1 MSETAGFQYTP
12 PSYLL
17 RASETTNRPW
27 KKTDEKEDNDHAEE
41 NEYDLPQEQRPQTRR
56 QSHLDAHFQQRVRN
70 KQSRYRTILK
80 GEADLPQNSDEEDD
94 SVLAA
99 AKNADSFADV
109 HSAKLNVESASHN
122 EQARKNRKERIAGV
136 PSPRRNSSASN
147 AENARN
153 LRAHRLRNSLLK
165 QTPDEYD
172 LQHKLEM
179 RRLAR
184 KDEEA
189 AARRAEREAQNK
201 DPTFE
206 NDTISRSKDLQ
217 KKRDDKAADREAMAR
232 AKQEAAIALIK
243 AAKLNE
249 ERIRQRDRDLRLEK
263 ERDEEERMARKERG
277 YKKKKNGKKHRN
289 KTIRTKNY
297 SGNNSDGDTFMTDFD
312 AENDF
317 AFLND
322 LSGIVRDS
330 TIVKSCGSCFN
341 PSVEEEG
348 EDANSF
354 KDQACKAISSV
365 FVPDLVPSSDTSASD
380 DGNAINDS
388 DSVRRSREYARY
400 RE

>member
-1 MSETAGFQYTP
+1 MSPATGFQYTP

-17 RASETTNRPW
+17 RASDTTNRPW
-27 KKTDEKEDNDHAEE
+27 KNKDDEEVDDYVGE
-41 NEYDLPQEQRPQTRR
+41 NEYDLPQEERPQTSR

-80 GEADLPQNSDEEDD
+80 GEADLPEHADGDSDEDD
-94 SVLAA
+94 SILAA
-99 AKNADSFADV
+99 AKNADSFSDV
-109 HSAKLNVESASHN
+109 HSAKLNVEAASYN
-122 EQARKNRKERIAGV
+122 NQARKNRKERITGM
-136 PSPRRNSSASN
+136 PSPKRDTSASD
-147 AENARN
+147 AENARS

-172 LQHKLEM
+172 LQEKLEM

-184 KDEEA
+184 RDEEA
-189 AARRAEREAQNK
+189 AARRAEREAHK
-201 DPTFE
+201 HDPTFE
-206 NDTISRSKDLQ
+206 NDTISKRKDLQ
-217 KKRDDKAADREAMAR
+217 KKRMTEEAEREAMAR
-232 AKQEAAIALIK
+232 AKEEAAIALLK

-249 ERIRQRDRDLRLEK
+249 ERIRQRDRELRLEK
-263 ERDEEERMARKERG
+263 ERAEEERSSRKERG
-277 YKKKKNGKKHRN
+277 YKKKNKKYRN
-289 KTIRTKNY
+289 KSLRTKNY

-330 TIVKSCGSCFN
+330 TLVKSCGSCFN
-341 PSVEEEG
+341 PSGIEE

-380 DGNAINDS
+380 DGKDS
-388 DSVRRSREYARY
+388 ESIRRSREYALY